1 MPLAAPSPG
10 SRSNR
15 AACLRWLVA
24 LALLGLVVAVFHPVR
39 KHEFTGYDD
48 KVYITDNPYLRSGL
62 TPENVMRAFTEPYF
76 SNWIPLTRISF
87 QLDYELYGLEPAGYL
102 LTNAVLHALSTL
114 LLFAA
119 LVRMTRA
126 TWPSAFVAAVFAVH
140 PLHVESVAW
149 AAERKD
155 ALAGVFWMLG
165 MLAWARYAERPS
177 LGAYGIVALCLALG
191 LLAKPVVVTLPL
203 ALLLL
208 DYWPLR
214 RLAPAGAAT
223 PWPLDR
229 ARLVRAVLEKLPL
242 LVLVAAASAVTFV
255 VQRQTGAMDYA
266 DHLPFDQRFANAVVS
281 YVVYLAQSVW
291 PSGLAVFYPHL
302 GDGLPVWQVAGSAA
316 LLALL
321 TALALRWA
329 RTRPYL
335 AIGWI
340 WYLGTLVPVIGLVQV
355 GLQAHAD
362 RYMYL
367 PLVGLAIAV
376 AWGAADLASL
386 RRGARQLL
394 AVAGAVAIAGL
405 AFVAWQ
411 QVKTWRDTVTLFER
425 AVAVTEDNYVAHTN
439 LAAELLL
446 LGRVAEAELHYRE
459 GVRIQ
464 PDSSEARLGWADA
477 LAVQGR
483 LGEALGRYEEVL
495 RRNPNETRIGIRAAG
510 HYGLALLR
518 VGRFAEAR
526 DQLERAL
533 AVHGEIAELHVGMAL
548 ASSQLGDFARAVH
561 HGREA
566 LRLDPAL
573 DSAANN
579 LAWILATSPDPHARN
594 PEESI
599 RIMGRL
605 LREAE
610 RPDPAHLDTLAAAY
624 AAAGRFPDA
633 IDTATRAE
641 KLAREEQRSAMVEQ
655 IRVRLAGYREGES
668 WIERPASDG
677 G

>member
-1 MPLAAPSPG
+1 MPPAAPSPD
-10 SRSNR
+10 SQHSR
-15 AACLRWLVA
+15 AASSRWLIA
-24 LALLGLVVAVFHPVR
+24 LALLGLVAAVFHPVR
-39 KHEFTGYDD
+39 DHDFVQYDD
-48 KVYITDNPYLRSGL
+48 TVYITDNPNLRAGL
-62 TPENVMRAFTEPYF
+62 TFENMVRTFTEPYE
-76 SNWIPLTRISF
+76 SNWIPLTWISL
-87 QLDYELYGLEPAGYL
+87 QLNYELDGLEPAGFL
-102 LTNAVLHALSTL
+102 ITNAILHALSTL

-126 TWPSAFVAAVFAVH
+126 IWPSAFVAAVFAIH

-155 ALAGVFWMLG
+155 ALAGFFWMLG

-177 LGAYGIVALCLALG
+177 LGAYCSAALCLALG

-214 RLAPAGAAT
+214 RLAPAGAAA

-229 ARLVRAVLEKLPL
+229 ARLTRAVLEKLPL
-242 LVLVAAASAVTFV
+242 LVLVAAASAITFI

-266 DHLPFDQRFANAVVS
+266 KHLPFDQRFANAVVS

-291 PSGLAVFYPHL
+291 PSGLAVFYPYPE
-302 GDGLPVWQVAGSAA
+302 DGLPIWQVAGSAA
-316 LLALL
+316 LLVLL
-321 TALALRWA
+321 SALAMRWA

-335 AIGWI
+335 AVGWL
-340 WYLGTLVPVIGLVQV
+340 WYLGTLIPMIGLVQV
-355 GLQAHAD
+355 GLQARAD

-367 PLVGLAIAV
+367 PLVGLAIAA

-386 RRGARQLL
+386 RRGARQFL
-394 AVAGAVAIAGL
+394 AVVGAAAVAGL
-405 AFVAWQ
+405 AFAASQ
-411 QVKTWRDTVTLFER
+411 QVKTWRDPMTLFEQ
-425 AVAVTEDNYVAHTN
+425 AIAVTEDNFLAHGN

-446 LGRVAEAELHYRE
+446 RGRTDEAESHYRE
-459 GVRIQ
+459 ALRIR
-464 PDSSEARLGWADA
+464 PGRPEVLLGWADA
-477 LAVQGR
+477 LAAQGR
-483 LGEALGRYEEVL
+483 LGEALGRYEEL
-495 RRNPNETRIGIRAAG
+495 LQRNPADARVAG

-518 VGRFAEAR
+518 VGRFVEAR
-526 DQLERAL
+526 DPLERAL
-533 AVHGEIAELHVGMAL
+533 AVHGDVAELHAGMAL
-548 ASSQLGDFARAVH
+548 ATSQLGDFARAVR

-579 LAWILATSPDPHARN
+579 LAWILATSPDPSARN

-605 LREAE
+605 LGEAE
-610 RPDPAHLDTLAAAY
+610 SPDPAYLDTLAAAY

-633 IDTATRAE
+633 IDTAARAE
-641 KLAREEQRSAMVEQ
+641 KLAREEQRGAMAEE
-655 IRVRLAGYREGES
+655 IRARLARYREAEP
-668 WIERPASDG
+668 WIERPARDG
-677 G
+677 S